1 MHNARIE
8 TVAGQDGSRTVVAM
22 FDLSETEISACA
34 HAVGAARTEQF
45 RNEALSAD
53 DVLAMR
59 EVTALADE
67 LRALAG
73 YGGAVTMQ
81 LTPARLMALRDA
93 LEAFIAG
100 REDAGFT
107 REEDREA
114 MACARELVLPLADL
128 AGEALRAAF
137 AEQ

>member
-8 TVAGQDGSRTVVAM
+8 TVTAPDGSRSVVAM
-22 FDLSETEISACA
+22 FDLTDTEIAACA

-45 RNEALSAD
+45 RHEALSAD

-59 EVTALADE
+59 EVTSLADS

-73 YGGAVTMQ
+73 YGGAGTLQ
-81 LTPARLMALRDA
+81 LTPARPMALRNA

-114 MACARELVLPLADL
+114 MACARELAMPLADL
-128 AGEALRAAF
+128 AAEALRAAF
-137 AEQ
+137 AGQ